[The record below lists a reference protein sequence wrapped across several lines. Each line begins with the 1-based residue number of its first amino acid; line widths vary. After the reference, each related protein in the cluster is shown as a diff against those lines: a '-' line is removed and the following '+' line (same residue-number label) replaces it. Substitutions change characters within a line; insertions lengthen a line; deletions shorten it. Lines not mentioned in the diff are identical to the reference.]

1 MALMLSIV
9 AGVAIIGASPEPYFQ
24 KRIELLRQVRTALG
38 EDVRVCLVIKKK
50 KRSEMEP
57 FIMPVKHEQEWCQRC
72 QCSKMWWRERGSS
85 ACSVGRLMCH
95 VSLEVNEHGKAVL

>member
-50 KRSEMEP
+50 KRE
-57 FIMPVKHEQEWCQRC
+57 K
-72 QCSKMWWRERGSS
+72 
-85 ACSVGRLMCH
+85 
-95 VSLEVNEHGKAVL
+95 